1 VVVSLTRGLLLSLT
15 ALVISPSSPAV
26 AQGSDWLARCR
37 LQLAD
42 ESQPESSRYLFQTR
56 GKAAGAE
63 ARAQLDYGSGV
74 SARAAVYPTEAKDLL
89 NPYSNVSLSVSYF
102 IPGDGKGKPMV
113 GAVSYRAIGAG
124 FAAIAGS
131 PITMKLTVDGTSF
144 GPFEPAPVSSG
155 MYSVWLDT
163 AETDGD
169 GKPPRLGAADFG
181 KLARAIDTM
190 KAVEIALV
198 RDGEEIVR
206 GAIETPQS
214 APWRDGLSAW
224 AARMNPGIGAATFCP
239 GGDIL
244 N

>member
-1 VVVSLTRGLLLSLT
+1 
-15 ALVISPSSPAV
+15 
-26 AQGSDWLARCR
+26 
-37 LQLAD
+37 
-42 ESQPESSRYLFQTR
+42 
-56 GKAAGAE
+56 
-63 ARAQLDYGSGV
+63 
-74 SARAAVYPTEAKDLL
+74 
-89 NPYSNVSLSVSYF
+89 
-102 IPGDGKGKPMV
+102 
-113 GAVSYRAIGAG
+113 
-124 FAAIAGS
+124 
-131 PITMKLTVDGTSF
+131 MKLTVDGTSF

-181 KLARAIDTM
+181 KLAKAIDTM